1 MIAGKLTIALS
12 AGLLGLVGQA
22 ATAVYVNASH
32 ARGEGNG
39 LSPEMAFHTIQEGV
53 DAVDPGGTVYVAPGV
68 YDEDVTFA
76 SNHNNRVFIDKSL
89 TLVATGDRTNT
100 EIVGAKDPGSVMTA
114 GTRGMGPNAVRCVFV
129 ASPDHTVT
137 IKGFTI
143 RDGATKTG
151 GELNETI
158 GGGVSVGVPDK
169 SAASGPS
176 YDYRTT
182 LVDCAVV
189 NCSGTRGGG
198 TRRVRAVRTIYDNC
212 FASMSGSAVRDGQF
226 YWCVFRE
233 SQDASS
239 ASAAAVCDV
248 KMVNCTLFGCRAFA
262 VLPTSSSKRNHIW
275 NSYIGLC
282 GGDIGQS
289 SAGVYLYSSVAVNGN
304 GVTADADTKTDS
316 DSAQLMGP
324 AVWDFRPIAGGDL
337 DGAANRDHLAQ
348 IPEEYRD
355 RDFLGHAVSAAGDLH
370 VGAVQTTATP
380 ASGCLF
386 VSNELPEDVTVM
398 LDGRPVHFASEYVFA
413 ETGPTQYVATVT
425 TCSGNELWGWCEST
439 SATMKFPELTNTK
452 TLLMPPP
459 TGGAA
464 LAYSPVIADK
474 VFYVSA
480 SGSDSNDGLSPDTP
494 FETLQKANDETPEGK
509 FTLAHV
515 AAGAYERGGYVY
527 PDGMAANRVVLRR
540 QVRYLGAGAGNSYIC
555 GAADPAGDDTHS
567 GCGADAVRCVIARDI
582 YCCVQGFTLQAGH
595 TSIGSFAQD
604 QRVTGDG
611 NWGRGGG
618 FYAMS
623 TKPWL
628 LDCDVMNCSASRG
641 AAAYGGSVARC
652 RFIGNTLMDNADGNA
667 IVRDGNFWGCVFFN
681 NNDMGSS
688 ILATGSKSWHCSL
701 SCTSANT
708 ANLNDPA
715 KVRVF
720 NSLCYGRPFVGNGT
734 VYFGCVA
741 GADAEGGCVNAPEG
755 DLRITTFSKA
765 VGAGVA
771 AYDRD
776 YAMMCDWSMDGLRP
790 ALVGGLPTAGAYQ
803 DPLRVFKV
811 NDPFD
816 SMLSE
821 TQYVGGEA
829 TLELELTP
837 CATRQMLGSR
847 VDGVYQAGGTLTLVG
862 ANWPLPCAR
871 EIAIEKVY
879 STNWYVNAAMPNDGG
894 DGFTPE
900 TAKRTLAGV
909 MYADVRAGD
918 TVHLA
923 PGVYNEESMVQT
935 VKYSPQSSDPDI
947 RISSRVVVPDGV
959 VLSGAD
965 RATTVIQGEWDPT
978 AEESKS
984 GCGDAA
990 IRCVCLGDGAIL
1002 ENVTL
1007 RGGATCG
1014 GSVGSDNNVGGG
1026 VIARRAD
1033 LSGAPLIRNCTITG
1047 CSASRGGA
1055 GFGGRYVNCRIVGN
1069 YAWNNG
1075 TLRECGACGCWFDG
1089 NRSAQV
1095 VGYTYADIVNCTFT
1109 SNNLAMVGA
1118 RLTPQAGISAM
1129 QKGRVA
1135 NCVFLAPVRHEQLN
1149 GYHNRYVA
1157 GASLTIANE
1166 ELDVDNLIAKE
1177 GELEM
1182 DDSGAPVIGRSMAV
1196 DAGDV
1201 SFCPDGFAEGFDLAG
1216 NQRVWNAAID
1226 VGAFEADWRARFA
1239 RDIRP
1244 RGLEVTMATPTV
1256 RETAARDVRLTAGD
1270 RLEVTVRGTVGT
1282 KTANN
1287 LKVRLNGGG
1296 MLTVLLNGEPTW
1308 TVETDGEQVLRFEN
1322 DLGENTLAF
1331 SFAGTDG
1338 ACADLVEMTRE
1349 KGFVFVVR

>member
-1 MIAGKLTIALS
+1 MNAGKLTIVLC
-12 AGLLGLVGQA
+12 AGLLSLAGRA
-22 ATAVYVNASH
+22 APTVYVNASH
-32 ARGEGNG
+32 AQGAGNG
-39 LSPEMAFHTIQEGV
+39 LSPEAAFHTIQEGV
-53 DAVDPGGTVYVAPGV
+53 EAVDAGGTVYVAPGV
-68 YDEDVTFA
+68 YNEGVTFA

-100 EIVGAKDPGSVMTA
+100 EIVGAKDPSSLTTA
-114 GTRGMGPNAVRCVFV
+114 GSRGMGPNAVRCIFV
-129 ASPDHTVT
+129 ATPDHVVT

-143 RDGATKTG
+143 RDGATKMG
-151 GELNETI
+151 SELNETI

-169 SAASGPS
+169 STASGPS
-176 YDYRTT
+176 YDYKTT

-212 FASMSGSAVRDGQF
+212 FATLSGSAVRDGQF
-226 YWCVFRE
+226 YWCVFRD
-233 SQDASS
+233 SQDANSQ
-239 ASAAAVCDV
+239 SAAAVCDV
-248 KMVNCTLFGCRAFA
+248 QMVNCTVFGCNIYA
-262 VLPTSSSKRNHIW
+262 VLPTSSARRNHIW

-282 GGDIGQS
+282 GGDVAQGNGI
-289 SAGVYLYSSVAVNGN
+289 VYLYSSVAVNGT

-316 DSAQLMGP
+316 DSFQLMGP

-337 DGAANRDHLAQ
+337 DGTASRDYLAE

-355 RDFLGHAVSAAGDLH
+355 KDFLGNAVSATGALH
-370 VGAVQTTATP
+370 VGAVQATATP
-380 ASGCLF
+380 ASGCLI
-386 VSNELPEDVTVM
+386 VNNSQSEDVTVA
-398 LDGRPVHFASEYVFA
+398 LDGRPVHFDNEYVFA
-413 ETGPTQYVATVT
+413 EAWPTQYVATVT
-425 TCSGNELWGWCEST
+425 TYSGKELWGWRET
-439 SATMKFPELTNTK
+439 SSETMKFPELTNTK

-459 TGGAA
+459 SGADA
-464 LAYSPVIADK
+464 LVYSPVIADK
-474 VFYVSA
+474 VVYVSA
-480 SGSDSNDGLSPDTP
+480 SGSDDNDGRTPETP
-494 FETLQKANDETPEGK
+494 FETLQKANDETADGQ

-515 AAGAYERGGYVY
+515 AAGAYEKGGYVY

-555 GAADPAGDDTHS
+555 GAADPAGDERHS

-595 TSIGSFAQD
+595 TSIGSFTQD
-604 QRVTGDG
+604 QHVTGDG

-618 FYAMS
+618 FYAMG

-667 IVRDGNFWGCVFFN
+667 VVRDGNFWGCVFFN
-681 NNDMGSS
+681 NNDGGST

-741 GADAEGGCVNAPEG
+741 GTDAEEGCVNAPEG
-755 DLRITTFSKA
+755 DMRITTFSKA

-771 AYDRD
+771 TYDRD
-776 YAMMCDWSMDGLRP
+776 YAMMCEWSMDGLRP
-790 ALVGGLPTAGAYQ
+790 ALVDGLPTAGAYQ

-816 SMLSE
+816 AMLSE

-837 CATRQMLGSR
+837 CATRQMLGAT
-847 VDGVYQAGGTLTLVG
+847 VDGVYQAGGTQTLVG
-862 ANWPLPCAR
+862 ADWPLPCKR
-871 EIAIEKVY
+871 EIPIEKVY
-879 STNWYVNAAMPNDGG
+879 STNWFVNASMPDDLG

-923 PGVYNEESMVQT
+923 PGVYNEEAMIQT
-935 VKYSPQSSDPDI
+935 AKYSPQASDPDI

-959 VLSGAD
+959 TVSGAD
-965 RATTVIQGEWDPT
+965 RETTIIQGEWDST
-978 AEESKS
+978 AEEAKS

-990 IRCVCLGDGAIL
+990 IRCVCLGDGATL

-1014 GSVGSDNNVGGG
+1014 GSAGSDNNVGGG

-1033 LSGAPLIRNCTITG
+1033 LAGSPLIRNCTITG
-1047 CSASRGGA
+1047 CSASRGAA

-1069 YAWNNG
+1069 NAWNNG
-1075 TLRECGACGCWFDG
+1075 TLRECGAWGCWFDG

-1109 SNNLAMVGA
+1109 SNNLAMVGS
-1118 RLTPQAGISAM
+1118 RLTPQAGVSAM

-1135 NCVFLAPVRHEQLN
+1135 NCLFLAPVRHEQLN

-1157 GASLTIANE
+1157 GASLTITNE
-1166 ELDVDNLIAKE
+1166 ALDVDNLIAEE
-1177 GELEM
+1177 GALELDENA
-1182 DDSGAPVIGRSMAV
+1182 APVIGRSIAV
-1196 DAGDV
+1196 DAGDA
-1201 SFCPDGFAEGFDLAG
+1201 SFCPDGFADGLDLAG

-1244 RGLEVTMATPTV
+1244 RGIAVTMATPNV
-1256 RETAARDVRLTAGD
+1256 RETAAKAVRLTDGA
-1270 RLEVTVRGTVGT
+1270 RLAATVSGTAGT
-1282 KTANN
+1282 KTASN
-1287 LKVRLNGGG
+1287 LKVRLSGGG
-1296 MLTVLLNGEPTW
+1296 TLTVFLNGEPTW

-1322 DLGENTLAF
+1322 DLAENALDF

-1338 ACADLVEMTRE
+1338 AYADLVGMTRE
-1349 KGFVFVVR
+1349 KGFLFVVH